1 MGDNSL
7 SNHSYIYIMET
18 HENGRL
24 SSGNPN
30 VPPPPPFLGVD
41 KLGKWSLYR
50 ATITEF
56 VATFLFLYV
65 LVSTV
70 IGYGHQSDFRNPPNG
85 PCGGVGLQGIAW
97 AVGGMIFVLVYVLLA
112 FLVISLLHTFFLFL

>member
-41 KLGKWSLYR
+41 ELGKWSLYR

-97 AVGGMIFVLVYVLLA
+97 AVGGMIFVLVYCTA
-112 FLVISLLHTFFLFL
+112 GISGNFFVTYLFLFL